1 LHKSYNINS
10 PATDDPEETESYLF
24 FKREH
29 PVQQVA
35 EEAGIMTDT
44 ENFYQDLVESL
55 QDLIVKFSPEGRLL
69 YVNSAYCDILG
80 KTREDL
86 IGSVFMPVAGERYS
100 DVIATQMTKL
110 FRPPFSCTVEQWIH
124 TPKGMRCI
132 SWSAHSVLEN
142 GTTVLAI
149 VASGRDVTRI
159 KHEQKATKKKDD
171 ELMFVLESGNQM
183 YYSHTPDHVVT
194 FASPRIRKL
203 LGCRPH
209 AGKRVWTDFLTDNP
223 VNAAG
228 LERTIRALSSG
239 RREPPYRL
247 EITGKDGRII
257 WVEVNEI
264 PVVKNG
270 KTISIVGSVVDITE
284 KKLVEEAVAEAEDLF
299 KDFGTTGKRTGA
311 RILSPASK
319 GPINYFRYV
328 ISGGSDE
335 DEDEEFPEVPK
346 DLKKL
351 IRD

>member
-1 LHKSYNINS
+1 MILSKERV
-10 PATDDPEETESYLF
+10 TF
-24 FKREH
+24 FYEREH
-29 PVQQVA
+29 LVQQRMKG
-35 EEAGIMTDT
+35 AGIIADT
-44 ENFYQDLVESL
+44 EHFYQDLVESL

-86 IGSVFMPVAGERYS
+86 IGSVFMPVTGERYS

-132 SWSAHSVLEN
+132 SWSAHSILEN

-149 VASGRDVTRI
+149 VASGRDITRI
-159 KHEQKATKKKDD
+159 KHDQKAIKKKDD

-183 YYSHTPDHVVT
+183 YYSHNPDHVVT
-194 FASPRIRKL
+194 FVSPRIRTL
-203 LGCRPH
+203 LGCRQY
-209 AGKRVWTDFLTDNP
+209 AGKRVWTDYLTDNP
-223 VNAAG
+223 VNAVG
-228 LERTIRALSSG
+228 LERTIRAISSG

-247 EITGKDGRII
+247 EINGKDGRII

-270 KTISIVGSVVDITE
+270 KTVSIVGSIVDITE

-299 KDFGTTGKRTGA
+299 RDFGVKKRTETQVSTSGT
-311 RILSPASK
+311 K
-319 GPINYFRYV
+319 GPVNYFRYI
-328 ISGGSDE
+328 ISGGSEE
-335 DEDEEFPEVPK
+335 DEDEEFPELPK

>member
-1 LHKSYNINS
+1 MILSKDGS
-10 PATDDPEETESYLF
+10 PFFIGKGTSISTTD
-24 FKREH
+24 KG
-29 PVQQVA
+29 V
-35 EEAGIMTDT
+35 GITADT

-69 YVNSAYCDILG
+69 YVNSAYCEILG
-80 KTREDL
+80 KTREEL
-86 IGSVFMPVAGERYS
+86 IGSVFMPVTGERYS

-142 GTTVLAI
+142 GTSVLAI
-149 VASGRDVTRI
+149 VASGRDITRI
-159 KHEQKATKKKDD
+159 KHEQKAIKKKDN
-171 ELMFVLESGNQM
+171 ELMSVLESGNQM
-183 YYSHTPDHVVT
+183 YYSHNPDHVMMFV
-194 FASPRIRKL
+194 SPRIRTL
-203 LGCRPH
+203 LGCRQH
-209 AGKRVWTDFLTDNP
+209 AGKRVWTDYLTDNP
-223 VNAAG
+223 VNAVG
-228 LERTIRALSSG
+228 LERTIRAISSG

-247 EITGKDGRII
+247 EMTGKDGRII

-270 KTISIVGSVVDITE
+270 KTVSIVGSIVDITE

-299 KDFGTTGKRTGA
+299 KDFSVKKRTEI
-311 RILSPASK
+311 RTSSPATK

-335 DEDEEFPEVPK
+335 DEDEEFPDIPK

-351 IRD
+351 IRE

>member
-1 LHKSYNINS
+1 M
-10 PATDDPEETESYLF
+10 A
-24 FKREH
+24 
-29 PVQQVA
+29 
-35 EEAGIMTDT
+35 DT

-86 IGSVFMPVAGERYS
+86 IGSVFMPITGERYS

-110 FRPPFSCTVEQWIH
+110 FRPPFICSVEQWVQ

-132 SWSAHSVLEN
+132 SWCAHSILEE
-142 GTTVLAI
+142 GTSISAI
-149 VASGRDVTRI
+149 VASGRDITRI
-159 KHEQKATKKKDD
+159 KREQKAIRKKDE
-171 ELMFVLESGNQM
+171 ELMFVLENGNPM
-183 YYSHTPDHVVT
+183 YYSHNPDHVLNFV
-194 FASPRIRKL
+194 SPRIRAM

-209 AGKRVWTDFLTDNP
+209 GGKRVWTDYLTDNP
-223 VNAAG
+223 LNAAG
-228 LERTIRALSSG
+228 LERTIKAISSG

-247 EITGKDGRII
+247 ELAGKDGRII

-270 KTISIVGSVVDITE
+270 KTVSIVGSMVDITE

-299 KDFGTTGKRTGA
+299 KDFSLSKRTETY
-311 RILSPASK
+311 ASASAPK
-319 GPINYFRYV
+319 GPVSYFRYI

-335 DEDEEFPEVPK
+335 VETEEFPELPK